1 MRSLT
6 PGFEHWHAALSGLS
20 LRERLLATLAV
31 TALCYASLDLWLLA
45 PSKRQLDTLTQTLQA
60 RQIEL
65 EQLDAATAPSSPIP
79 RTPTQTVPTPDR
91 LTAELEQFAHELRR
105 TATPVRW
112 HTELPHLLQRH
123 PGARLTHLKIQP
135 SVPIFSTAELA
146 TILAD
151 GAEHPPMRSE
161 SAEFSL
167 QGSYP
172 ALQALLAELERV
184 APATYWSE
192 ARLTAHHPEA
202 TLTLVVRQIFSARPE
217 PRP

>member
-1 MRSLT
+1 MRVLT
-6 PGFEHWHAALSGLS
+6 PSFEHWQAALSGLS

-45 PSKRQLDTLTQTLQA
+45 PSKRQLDTLAQTLQA
-60 RQIEL
+60 RRIEL
-65 EQLDAATAPSSPIP
+65 DQLAAAAARPSPTP
-79 RTPTQTVPTPDR
+79 RASTQPAPDR
-91 LTAELEQFAHELRR
+91 LAAELEQFAHELRP

-112 HTELPHLLQRH
+112 HTELPRLLQRH
-123 PGARLTHLKIQP
+123 PGVRLMHLKIQP
-135 SVPIFSTAELA
+135 PAPLFSTAELA

-172 ALQALLAELERV
+172 ALQALLAELER
-184 APATYWSE
+184 ATPAAYWSE
-192 ARLTAHHPEA
+192 ARLEAHHPES
-202 TLTLVVRQIFSARPE
+202 TLTLVVRQIFPARAE
-217 PRP
+217 SRP